1 MCSFYDMC
9 SFCFGAWAK
18 PVFKAIKTSIYT
30 LNRFFSIV
38 NPYTF
43 KIATSA
49 FVDDQWFVFFDSR
62 SDLLAY
68 EILDT

>member
-49 FVDDQWFVFFDSR
+49 FVDDQRFVF
-62 SDLLAY
+62 
-68 EILDT
+68 